1 MPCIRAKSG
10 CSRSRVPFPYSHP
23 NCRPPVDDNTN
34 AHHAHAHAHAHPHND
49 PMSDK
54 ATPYQMRQTGHVLD
68 AEGAKRDNAVTKGLW
83 SREIWQ
89 KIKEVPSSMNID
101 GFLDYFVPSDES
113 VPLPECPPV
122 GRSFANIGE
131 GGLENAMYRPLV
143 STWVSVANRS
153 TTNTIRR

>member
-10 CSRSRVPFPYSHP
+10 CSRSRAPSPYSHP
-23 NCRPPVDDNTN
+23 NCRPPIYDNAN
-34 AHHAHAHAHAHPHND
+34 AIANAHPHND

-68 AEGAKRDNAVTKGLW
+68 AAGARRDNAVTKGLW

-143 STWVSVANRS
+143 STRVSVANRS
-153 TTNTIRR
+153 TTNTTRR